1 MSIRKQ
7 VLLATYYILTYSHD
21 ADGSCFVANKIL
33 TNSLR
38 DDG

>member
-7 VLLATYYILTYSHD
+7 FILATYNILTYSHD
-21 ADGSCFVANKIL
+21 ADGSRFVASTIF